1 MQIHDSTGS
10 LLASVDHLIYF
21 LRAITNFSRKI
32 IIWFTFLLVRLAFVL
47 FHESVKRWYLCV
59 SITMCPLW
67 NPALQIVYSMLIGLR
82 GGMMYC
88 PVCWFDSVTVQIENT
103 LSQWNTWFTKSGCD
117 AGIHGS
123 TSLWTTDF
131 LPHERLA
138 HSFLLLCWIL
148 QLLMV
153 HATGVLAYIP

>member
-1 MQIHDSTGS
+1 MCIRVLVSDANAWFYGFSTSQCWPLDIFSPSHHELFKKNHNLIHLS
-10 LLASVDHLIYF
+10 
-21 LRAITNFSRKI
+21 
-32 IIWFTFLLVRLAFVL
+32 
-47 FHESVKRWYLCV
+47 FHESVKRWCLCV

-67 NPALQIVYSMLIGLR
+67 NPALQIVHSMLIGLR
-82 GGMMYC
+82 GGVMYC

-153 HATGVLAYIP
+153 RATGVLAYIP